1 MISTVTVSTVITMT
15 SITGTGVPV
24 FAVLL
29 LIGMLITRELA
40 GVWDGSRAE
49 LVIRCLD
56 ISIVPLV
63 VSFAVTAALKLFE
76 ALG

>member
-1 MISTVTVSTVITMT
+1 MISTLTASTVMALT
-15 SITGTGVPV
+15 SVTGAGVPV

-29 LIGMLITRELA
+29 LIGMLIARELA

-49 LVIRCLD
+49 LVSRCLD
-56 ISIVPLV
+56 ISIIPLV

-76 ALG
+76 VLG